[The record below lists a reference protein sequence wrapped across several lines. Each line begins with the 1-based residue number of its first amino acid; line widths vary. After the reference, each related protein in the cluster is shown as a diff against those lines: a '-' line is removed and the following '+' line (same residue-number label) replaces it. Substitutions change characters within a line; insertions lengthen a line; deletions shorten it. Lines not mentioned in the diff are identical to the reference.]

1 MTNKPSFK
9 NFLTQV
15 TGKGVLPIWKEFLL
29 NRDDAVTAYSKIR
42 CSPFSFLFE
51 SVVGGD
57 QWARYTLLGTKP
69 SEMWRFRRGVVEV
82 WTPTNPWESLE
93 TVDPL
98 EDLSNRLEERRPLI
112 SNDLPKFWGGAVGYF
127 GYDVVR
133 MIESL
138 PNRPHDDLDLP
149 DSLFAFMD
157 VVLVV
162 DNLSG
167 SAMAIASVEVDP
179 DLGELELKVRYEV
192 AEEKIKDL
200 INTIKTDSTPFDIE
214 LRERE
219 EPADDPEFSST
230 MEQEGFEENV
240 SKIRDLITAGDVFQ
254 VVISQRLSMPM
265 AGTSFDLY
273 RVLRKLNPSPYLYLL
288 EIEDFSLVGSSPE
301 VLVRLRDQKIT
312 VRPIAG
318 TRPRGK
324 SSQEDIDLEL
334 DLRTDE
340 KELAEHRMLVDLG
353 RNDLGRVAD
362 YGSIAV
368 TDLMVVERYSHV
380 MHLVSQADGTL
391 RQGLSAMDVFRACF
405 PAGTVTGAPKV
416 RAMEI
421 IDELEPCGRG
431 PYAGA
436 VGYFGW
442 GGLSMDL
449 AITIRT
455 VLVSEGKAFVQVG
468 AGVVAD
474 SDPTR
479 EFEET
484 LNKARALLKAVA
496 MLENGRR

>member
-1 MTNKPSFK
+1 
-9 NFLTQV
+9 
-15 TGKGVLPIWKEFLL
+15 
-29 NRDDAVTAYSKIR
+29 
-42 CSPFSFLFE
+42 
-51 SVVGGD
+51 
-57 QWARYTLLGTKP
+57 
-69 SEMWRFRRGVVEV
+69 
-82 WTPTNPWESLE
+82 
-93 TVDPL
+93 
-98 EDLSNRLEERRPLI
+98 
-112 SNDLPKFWGGAVGYF
+112 
-127 GYDVVR
+127 
-133 MIESL
+133 
-138 PNRPHDDLDLP
+138 
-149 DSLFAFMD
+149 MD

-179 DLGELELKVRYEV
+179 DLGELELKVRYEM

-200 INTIKTDSTPFDIE
+200 INTIETDSAPFDIE

-362 YGSIAV
+362 YGSIEV